1 MDPHLHGRPSSGRVW
16 GEKETWGST
25 AHCGDQGS
33 VSTMAWTPLLLVFL
47 SLCTGRDG
55 PQAPGLSPQP
65 ASALGAQTW
74 DPLLQVLP
82 HLPCVCVCRFP
93 LPACADSV
101 SLPVCVSGSIS
112 QTLLHH
118 EQWLQHWQLAYNLV
132 PAEARESSP
141 VPPVLQL
148 RLPKAPGLQGSQPLL
163 WIQRRL
169 GSSAG
174 LLSSLGCSRRTRLTI
189 TVL

>member
-33 VSTMAWTPLLLVFL
+33 VSTMAWTPLLLAFL

-74 DPLLQVLP
+74 DPFLQVLP

-93 LPACADSV
+93 LPACADSA
-101 SLPVCVSGSIS
+101 SHPLCVSWSIS
-112 QTLLHH
+112 QTHLHP
-118 EQWLQHWQLAYNLV
+118 EQWLQCWQLLHKLV

-141 VPPVLQL
+141 VPLYCYSDSN
-148 RLPKAPGLQGSQPLL
+148 KHPGSRVPSHVFGSKDT
-163 WIQRRL
+163 
-169 GSSAG
+169 SVKAG
-174 LLSSLGCSRRTRLTI
+174 LLLISATG
-189 TVL
+189 